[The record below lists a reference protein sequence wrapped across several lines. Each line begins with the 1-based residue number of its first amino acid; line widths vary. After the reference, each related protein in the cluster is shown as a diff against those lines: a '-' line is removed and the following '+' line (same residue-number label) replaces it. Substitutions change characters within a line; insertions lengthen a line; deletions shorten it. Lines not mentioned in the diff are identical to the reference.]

1 MSRPRRSIPWVVDR
15 VLAFAE
21 PVGNVPSIVS
31 VLGVRSFPLLIL
43 SGLLI
48 MAAPAPACAGEKA
61 RPLRVTP
68 ERRALLNTIRFAEGT
83 WKDGTAVG
91 YRVMFGGGLFKNL
104 QRHPDRVIRRWP
116 FASAAAGAY
125 QFLPATWRMAK
136 KALQLRDFG
145 PRSQDQAALYLIRK
159 RGALNLADRGR
170 MTPQLAAKLAPE
182 WASFPTR
189 QGRSYYPGQP
199 VKRFDLIKRFYATN
213 LASLRRNAPQWSA
226 RVSPPPLFTVAS
238 RTAHK
243 NCAGSNN
250 TGLLCLLDQVA
261 YRGNTAAPVTPT
273 ALGRGRRAYVPVAA
287 LPERSGV
294 GAGGADRR
302 RSPSATGRQ
311 QQLPPPLVPAVP
323 RLSDFSQPE
332 QLPALTMAP
341 GPFAQVSSPP
351 AVEE

>member
-1 MSRPRRSIPWVVDR
+1 MSWVVDR

-21 PVGNVPSIVS
+21 AAGNVPSIVS

-43 SGLLI
+43 SGLL
-48 MAAPAPACAGEKA
+48 MAAPACAGEKA

-83 WKDGTAVG
+83 WKNGTAVG

-170 MTPQLAAKLAPE
+170 MTPELAAKLAPE

-199 VKRFDLIKRFYATN
+199 VKRFDVIKRFYTTN
-213 LASLRRNAPQWSA
+213 LASLHRNAPQWSA

-238 RTAHK
+238 RTADK
-243 NCAGSNN
+243 NCAGSNSK
-250 TGLLCLLDQVA
+250 GLLCLLDQVA
-261 YRGNTAAPVTPT
+261 YRGNTAAPAPT
-273 ALGRGRRAYVPVAA
+273 ALRRRAFVPVVA
-287 LPERSGV
+287 LPKQIGV

-302 RSPSATGRQ
+302 QSPSATGHQ
-311 QQLPPPLVPAVP
+311 QQLPPPLVPAVS
-323 RLSDFSQPE
+323 RLRGFPQPG
-332 QLPALTMAP
+332 QLPVLTMVP

>member
-1 MSRPRRSIPWVVDR
+1 M
-15 VLAFAE
+15 
-21 PVGNVPSIVS
+21 S

-43 SGLLI
+43 SGLLLSVPVC
-48 MAAPAPACAGEKA
+48 AAEKA
-61 RPLRVTP
+61 QPLSVTP

-91 YRVMFGGGLFKNL
+91 YRVMFGGGLFKDL
-104 QRHPDRVIRRWP
+104 RRHPDRVIRRWP

-136 KALQLRDFG
+136 KALRLPDFG

-199 VKRFDLIKRFYATN
+199 VKRFDLIKRFYTTN
-213 LASLRRNAPQWSA
+213 LASLRRNAPRWSA
-226 RVSPPPLFTVAS
+226 RVSPPPLFGLAS
-238 RTAHK
+238 RAAGQ
-243 NCAGSNN
+243 NCGGNSK
-250 TGLLCLLDQVA
+250 GLLCLLDQVA
-261 YRGNTAAPVTPT
+261 YRGNTAVPAPT
-273 ALGRGRRAYVPVAA
+273 ALGRRAYVPVVAS
-287 LPERSGV
+287 PEQSASSG
-294 GAGGADRR
+294 
-302 RSPSATGRQ
+302 Q
-311 QQLPPPLVPAVP
+311 QQLPPPLVPAVAVP
-323 RLSDFSQPE
+323 HLRDFPQPE
-332 QLPALTMAP
+332 QLPVLTMAP
-341 GPFAQVSSPP
+341 GAFTQVSSPP